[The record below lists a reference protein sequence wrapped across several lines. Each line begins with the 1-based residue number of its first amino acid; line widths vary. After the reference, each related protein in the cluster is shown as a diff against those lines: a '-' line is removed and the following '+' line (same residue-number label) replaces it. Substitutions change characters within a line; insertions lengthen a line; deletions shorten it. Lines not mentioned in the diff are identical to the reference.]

1 MEEIKTRIYIADVS
15 PLYQLNQ
22 LEKYMRSISPE
33 RQEKAARLKSINSKA
48 LSVGVEVIL
57 QKAVLKSFGI
67 KEQLNLIK
75 GEGVK
80 PVCSDHPNIHF
91 NLSHSGNFVVC
102 AISNEP
108 IGVDIEQ
115 KDRVNFQLAK
125 RFFHEVEV
133 AWILS
138 LPIENQQQGLCD
150 LWSIKESYMKYT
162 GKGFGLPMNAFV
174 VNIIG
179 QFPEKIEVSIF
190 EEGEKKNVCLKKYT
204 CPENYVLWCSNGSN
218 RFDNVIEWVKL

>member
-15 PLYQLNQ
+15 PLYQLDQ
-22 LEKYMRSISPE
+22 LKKYLRSLSPE
-33 RQEKAARLKSINSKA
+33 RQEKADRLKSINSKA
-48 LSVGVEVIL
+48 LSIGAEVIL

-67 KEQLNLIK
+67 KEQLKLIK

-80 PVCSDHPNIHF
+80 PRCSDHPNIHF
-91 NLSHSGNFVVC
+91 NLSHSGRFVVC

-108 IGVDIEQ
+108 VGVDIEQ
-115 KDRVNFQLAK
+115 RDRVNFQLAK
-125 RFFHEVEV
+125 RFFHAVEV

-138 LPIENQQQGLCD
+138 LPVEDQQQGLCD

-162 GKGFGLPMNAFV
+162 GKGFGLPMNAFA
-174 VNIIG
+174 VNING

-190 EEGEKKNVCLKKYT
+190 EQAQKKNVSLKKYR

-218 RFDNVIEWVKL
+218 RFDNEIEWVKL